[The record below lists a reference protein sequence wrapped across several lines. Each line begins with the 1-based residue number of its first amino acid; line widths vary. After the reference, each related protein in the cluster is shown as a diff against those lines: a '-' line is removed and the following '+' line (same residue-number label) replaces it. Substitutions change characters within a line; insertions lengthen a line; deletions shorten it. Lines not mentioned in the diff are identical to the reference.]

1 VADCQQGSSPVGATK
16 LFLLMFDGFVF
27 EDCCADGGER
37 IARSVK
43 SGRF

>member
-1 VADCQQGSSPVGATK
+1 
-16 LFLLMFDGFVF
+16 MFDGFVF